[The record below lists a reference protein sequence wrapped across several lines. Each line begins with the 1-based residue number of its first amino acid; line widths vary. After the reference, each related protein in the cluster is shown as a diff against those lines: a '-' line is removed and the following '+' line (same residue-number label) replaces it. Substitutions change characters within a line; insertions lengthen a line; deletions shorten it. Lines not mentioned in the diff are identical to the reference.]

1 MRACRCGQRLQRA
14 RQRGGAPLAQAL
26 LANEVRWVL
35 PGTADA
41 RAQIRGGKL
50 KALGQ
55 LRATR
60 SELWPDPPTLTEQG
74 LRGGVDF
81 DRWFGL
87 VAPARTPPAVVSF
100 LSQKL
105 AAIVAEPEFRRRLNE
120 IGGVPPTTGHTIEAF
135 NDVIKRE
142 LDVLPRKARELG
154 LQLD

>member
-1 MRACRCGQRLQRA
+1 M
-14 RQRGGAPLAQAL
+14 
-26 LANEVRWVL
+26 
-35 PGTADA
+35 
-41 RAQIRGGKL
+41 
-50 KALGQ
+50 
-55 LRATR
+55 
-60 SELWPDPPTLTEQG
+60 
-74 LRGGVDF
+74 DF